1 MLKGWE
7 LGLTRTEPT
16 SAAIA
21 KISAQE
27 TIPGQL
33 SSTAVLMLFTT
44 SKPLSEFRF
53 GSASCSLSMVSV
65 LFSKTDPSQPCHQN
79 NNFIL
84 DLSLYI

>member
-1 MLKGWE
+1 MLGWK
-7 LGLTRTEPT
+7 LQLTRTEPT

-27 TIPGQL
+27 TVCGQL
-33 SSTAVLMLFTT
+33 FSTSVLMLFTT
-44 SKPLSEFRF
+44 SKPLSELAF

-65 LFSKTDPSQPCHQN
+65 LFSKTDPSQPYHKN

-84 DLSLYI
+84 LDLSLYF